1 MLHLDQWRLQSLPMA
16 PEAHTA
22 IGYEWD
28 NMTRKTSNC
37 CVVVFMIGFVVVAI
51 EVSVII
57 VCIIIVDH

>member
-1 MLHLDQWRLQSLPMA
+1 MA